1 MYRIRLIFICLSLLI
16 SAGCFSGG
24 GILNSETTKD
34 QDLSA
39 YNQNGVNVQ
48 IESVEKS
55 DKGILLTMRAINGTD
70 DTKKLSSRSDP
81 IILQD
86 NQSAKYPSKE
96 EEIELQPFTNNLLT
110 IEFYE
115 SDTAA
120 TENLT
125 LYINSKFGN
134 EFGSPKL
141 TVANI
146 PFPGGG
152 KITFKSNVFKNLE
165 NIVKNVNHPNGTTL
179 TVKAIR
185 FGKIETEVDMTI
197 VNGSKNE
204 IKLAE
209 GSDKPY
215 LRDEQSRRFY
225 LVPPETNPK
234 LEVPES
240 QKISGTFRFAGRI
253 PTDAAKLSL
262 YVNEK
267 GSDDS
272 EYSRSPRLIIND
284 IPIK

>member
-1 MYRIRLIFICLSLLI
+1 M
-16 SAGCFSGG
+16 
-24 GILNSETTKD
+24 NSETAKE

-39 YNQNGVNVQ
+39 YNQNGVNIQ
-48 IESVEKS
+48 IESVEKT

-70 DTKKLSSRSDP
+70 DNKKLSSRNDP

-86 NQSAKYPSKE
+86 NQSAKYPTKE
-96 EEIELQPFTNNLLT
+96 EEIELQPFTNNLIA

-115 SDTAA
+115 SETSA
-120 TENLT
+120 TESLT
-125 LYINSKFGN
+125 LYVNSKFGN
-134 EFGSPKL
+134 EYGSPKL
-141 TVANI
+141 TIADI
-146 PFPGGG
+146 PFPSGG
-152 KITFKSNVFKNLE
+152 KITFKSNLFKDVA

-179 TVKAIR
+179 TISAIR
-185 FGKIETEVDMTI
+185 FSGTETEIDMTI
-197 VNGSKNE
+197 VNGSKSE
-204 IKLAE
+204 ITLA
-209 GSDKPY
+209 GNSNDQPY
-215 LRDEQSRRFY
+215 LRDEKLRRFY

-253 PTDAAKLSL
+253 PSDAAKLSL

-272 EYSRSPRLIIND
+272 ESTRSPRLIIND